1 MSQLSYT
8 TPHGIT
14 VTRKTAKIPYARGLQ
29 KLLTQLDT
37 KRGVYFSSGY
47 EYPERYSRWDFASVA
62 PSIEL
67 ICRGRRFEIRAL
79 NRRGCVIIQLLAR
92 VLRSHPHWESF
103 EESEIA
109 LLGQLRPL
117 PAVFPEEER
126 SKQPSPFSILRAL
139 VSEFQNPADS
149 RLGLIGAFGYD
160 LLLQFDPIRLRLPR
174 EDQNDIHLFLCD
186 DIYFMDRKKEVIERY
201 SYDFS
206 ANDLSTAGLP
216 RDTPR
221 IRKSKV
227 KSGPVEIRSDHQP
240 EEYMA
245 KVETVREG
253 MRQGNYYEVILR
265 QTFSAPFAGSPSE
278 LFRRVQTASPSPYEF
293 MVQMGDEQ
301 LVGASP
307 EMFVRVEGRRVE
319 TCPISGTARRS
330 GDPIRDAESIR
341 ELLNST
347 KEESELTM
355 CTDVDRNDKSR
366 VCVPGSVQVIG
377 RRQIEMYSRLIHTV
391 DHIEGRLRPGFDA
404 LDAFLTHM
412 WAVTVTGAPKTWA
425 MQFIEDN
432 EDAPRRWYGGAVG
445 KIGFDGSMNTG
456 LTLRT
461 AHIRDGVAAVRAG
474 ATLLF
479 DSDPESEEQETH
491 IKARALIETLKEA
504 ERTLAGPLAGTGDA
518 VAGG

>member
-14 VTRKTAKIPYARGLQ
+14 VTRKTAKIPFARGLQ

-67 ICRGRRFEIRAL
+67 VCQGRRFEIRAL

-92 VLRSHPHWESF
+92 VLRSHSHWDSF
-103 EESEIA
+103 EESESA
-109 LLGQLRPL
+109 LLGQLKPL

-174 EDQNDIHLFLCD
+174 ENQKDIHLFLCD

-227 KSGPVEIRSDHQP
+227 KSGPVEIRSDHRDH
-240 EEYMA
+240 A
-245 KVETVREG
+245 HRRKKSRSNRKVAG
-253 MRQGNYYEVILR
+253 
-265 QTFSAPFAGSPSE
+265 APAQHFVDLPRGRLDRVVSQKSDHHDTH
-278 LFRRVQTASPSPYEF
+278 LFTLAPRNFDGPKDTCLPADAS
-293 MVQMGDEQ
+293 
-301 LVGASP
+301 
-307 EMFVRVEGRRVE
+307 
-319 TCPISGTARRS
+319 RRS
-330 GDPIRDAESIR
+330 SAAELPRDR
-341 ELLNST
+341 
-347 KEESELTM
+347 
-355 CTDVDRNDKSR
+355 
-366 VCVPGSVQVIG
+366 
-377 RRQIEMYSRLIHTV
+377 
-391 DHIEGRLRPGFDA
+391 
-404 LDAFLTHM
+404 
-412 WAVTVTGAPKTWA
+412 
-425 MQFIEDN
+425 
-432 EDAPRRWYGGAVG
+432 
-445 KIGFDGSMNTG
+445 
-456 LTLRT
+456 
-461 AHIRDGVAAVRAG
+461 
-474 ATLLF
+474 
-479 DSDPESEEQETH
+479 
-491 IKARALIETLKEA
+491 
-504 ERTLAGPLAGTGDA
+504 
-518 VAGG
+518 